1 MLFLIFYD
9 CLSKKSM
16 LKSLFRLLMLSLLAI
31 SSFCF
36 SADSVV
42 STTPNDVAQKLSNVD
57 QTTPSAEKRLWNLQ
71 DADIRAVIA
80 AVSQVTGKNFLVDP
94 SVQGKITLI
103 STSPI
108 APDQVYQMFLSA
120 LQVLGYQAI
129 PTGNLIKIV
138 PSTSA
143 RAQGAPIATN
153 AEPGNGDETVVR
165 VVNVQNVPVTQ
176 LVPLLRP
183 LLPDWATLNAY
194 PPSNSLVIAGNASNV
209 NKLVDMINS
218 MDQRAQSTT
227 RVIHLQYANAN
238 QVNDVLTNLQNSERA
253 SGKISTVSFAA
264 DKNNNNIVLNGNP
277 QELTTYLALLNQLD
291 QRANQ
296 TTTQVFYLNYLKAKE
311 FAPILAKIAGA
322 KEITTASSSNT
333 QASVGNTAASGQSG
347 STNSDENNNNASDD
361 SSVIAGGSG
370 NGVTIQAEN
379 SANAIIVN
387 APPTVMNNLRNVIA
401 QLDHKPQ
408 QVLVEAIVAEIDQT
422 ALNQLG
428 IQWGTIQEGASDITF
443 STESIATNF
452 NQGVGIMKSESLRAI
467 VNYLRTDTSADILST
482 PSVVVLDNQQASIEV
497 GKDIS
502 IQNGSYANAGANAP
516 GGAVSPFNTFDRQKV
531 TLALKVTP
539 QISPNNTVRLLIDQK
554 NDSLENPSNPGP
566 TPVINTAEVKT
577 NVLISSGNILVLGGL
592 INNDNQSQVQK
603 VPFLGDIPFL
613 GQLFRYNQKNVDKK
627 SLMIFLRPIILQ
639 GGQTAQTATPQ
650 KVTAERYR
658 YIREKQIE
666 NRLMENFNDYLN
678 QKTTLPPYQQK
689 SSQLPVPNY
698 QLPDDTSY

>member
-1 MLFLIFYD
+1 
-9 CLSKKSM
+9 M
-16 LKSLFRLLMLSLLAI
+16 LKGLYRFLMLNLLVI
-31 SSFCF
+31 SGFCF
-36 SADSVV
+36 SADAVV
-42 STTPNDVAQKLSNVD
+42 STPSHDVAQKLTNVE
-57 QTTPSAEKRLWNLQ
+57 QTTAGTEKRLWNLQ

-103 STSPI
+103 STTPI

-143 RAQGAPIATN
+143 RAQGAPIATTT
-153 AEPGNGDETVVR
+153 EPGRGDETVVR

-194 PPSNSLVIAGNASNV
+194 PPSNSLVIAGNADSV
-209 NKLVDMINS
+209 NKLVDMINH
-218 MDQRAQSTT
+218 MDRRAQSTT

-238 QVNDVLTNLQNSERA
+238 QINEVLTNLQNSERA
-253 SGKISTVSFAA
+253 NGKISTVSFAA

-277 QELTTYLALLNQLD
+277 QELATYLTLLNQLD

-322 KEITTASSSNT
+322 KEITTAASSSA
-333 QASVGNTAASGQSG
+333 QASMTNTTTSGQSG
-347 STNSDENNNNASDD
+347 STSPDESSSTSDD
-361 SSVIAGGSG
+361 SGIIAGGSG

-387 APPTVMNNLRNVIA
+387 APPTVMNNLRDVIA

-408 QVLVEAIVAEIDQT
+408 QVLVEAIIAEIDQT

-428 IQWGTIQEGASDITF
+428 IQWGTIQEGTSTITF
-443 STESIATNF
+443 GTESIANNF

-467 VNYLRTDTSADILST
+467 VNFLRTDTSADILST

-502 IQNGSYANAGANAP
+502 VQNGSYANAGANASDGTVNP
-516 GGAVSPFNTFDRQKV
+516 YNTYERKKV
-531 TLALKVTP
+531 ALSLKVTP
-539 QISPNNTVRLLIDQK
+539 QISPNNSVRLLINQK

-566 TPVINTAEVKT
+566 TPIINTAEVKT

-592 INNDNQSQVQK
+592 INNDHQSQVQK
-603 VPFLGDIPFL
+603 VPFLGDIPLL
-613 GQLFRYNQKNVDKK
+613 GQLFRYNQKNVNKK

-639 GGQTAQTATPQ
+639 GGQTAQTETLQ
-650 KVTAERYR
+650 KVTQERYR

-666 NRLMENFNDYLN
+666 NRLMKNFNDYLKE
-678 QKTTLPPYQQK
+678 KTILPPYQQK
-689 SSQLPVPNY
+689 SAELPVPNY
-698 QLPDDTSY
+698 QLPNDTSY